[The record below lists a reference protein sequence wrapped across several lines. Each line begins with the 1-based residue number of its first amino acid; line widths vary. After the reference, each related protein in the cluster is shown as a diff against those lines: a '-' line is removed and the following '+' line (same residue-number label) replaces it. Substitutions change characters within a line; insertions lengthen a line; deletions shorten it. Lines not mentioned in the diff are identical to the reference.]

1 MNPVTSYRQLLKTFT
16 DSKWYVADPDVRH
29 VPVKGLLSKVWRY
42 DIAPWINLTISQ
54 DYLASRAKLIDP
66 RRANPEAVHVR
77 LFSTLQL

>member
-1 MNPVTSYRQLLKTFT
+1 M
-16 DSKWYVADPDVRH
+16 ADPDVRH
-29 VPVKGLLSKVWRY
+29 VPVEGLLSKVWKY
-42 DIAPWINLTISQ
+42 DMAPRISLTIIK